1 MTLHPLLERASEGSV
16 PGWARAGKAR
26 RAHMERVAA
35 LMEEWASDW
44 NLGQDDRARWKAA
57 GFLHDALRDAD
68 PVELRPLVPPELE
81 DLPGALLHGPAA
93 ARLLEE
99 DGVTDRPLLLSVAY
113 HTLGHPE
120 LDRLGRSLYA
130 ADFLESG
137 RKHLSDRE
145 EGLRESMLADPRGV
159 VLEVARARVSE
170 MVRKGKPLRAE
181 TVGFW
186 NGLVGET
193 DARSTES
200 AT

>member
-1 MTLHPLLERASEGSV
+1 
-16 PGWARAGKAR
+16 
-26 RAHMERVAA
+26 MERVAA

-57 GFLHDALRDAD
+57 GLLHDALRDAD

-120 LDRLGRSLYA
+120 LDRLGRLPLRGRLPRVGAKAPVRSRGGPPGEHA
-130 ADFLESG
+130 GGSPGRSSG
-137 RKHLSDRE
+137 SGPGQGVRDGE
-145 EGLRESMLADPRGV
+145 EGGS
-159 VLEVARARVSE
+159 
-170 MVRKGKPLRAE
+170 PLRAE